1 MPSSA
6 RDNYAVVIIIT
17 FLYIYLV
24 QNGILSEKQANKKM
38 LNKKPPSEDD
48 FEAIKLIS
56 NGAYG

>member
-6 RDNYAVVIIIT
+6 RDNYAVVIIIK